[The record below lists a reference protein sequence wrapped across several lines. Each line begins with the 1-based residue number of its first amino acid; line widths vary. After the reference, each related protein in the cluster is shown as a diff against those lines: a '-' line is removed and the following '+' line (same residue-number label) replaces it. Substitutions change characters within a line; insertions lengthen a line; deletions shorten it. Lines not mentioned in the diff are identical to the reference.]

1 MRTIKAIKEILSGC
15 KKVDSHV
22 HTHLCDGKPE
32 MTVKNI
38 AATASE
44 RGIDCVIL
52 TPHFH
57 KRVSDFSETLY
68 SDSKE
73 DLFFALRDEIERY
86 EREDGRIKFLLSTEA
101 DILSDGG
108 ETSLALSY
116 EAEKQL
122 DLVTPTVNYHPLLP
136 LKFVHLTYGKD
147 VNGLHESGEYKAA
160 AESLGGVDQV
170 LETYYQTQVNAIA
183 NCPYTSML
191 GHFFAAHSVH
201 PDKYTWFG
209 AAPEHI
215 EIMKDGASRVISQCK
230 RSNAL
235 VDLTGV
241 HLGKGEAVHERMIK
255 NGFLVDFQRF
265 VMWECHKL
273 DVSAYWGS
281 DAHSLSHLGESHDY
295 YLRIKGTD

>member
-1 MRTIKAIKEILSGC
+1 MRTIKEIKEILSGC
-15 KKVDSHV
+15 KKVDSHI
-22 HTHLCDGKPE
+22 HTHLCDGKAE
-32 MTVKNI
+32 MTVENI
-38 AATASE
+38 AAVALE
-44 RGIDCVIL
+44 KEIDCVIL

-101 DILSDGG
+101 DILSGG
-108 ETSLALSY
+108 GDISLALSY

-147 VNGLHESGEYKAA
+147 VNGLHESGEYRMA
-160 AESLGGVDQV
+160 AESLGGIDRV

-209 AAPEHI
+209 ASEEHM
-215 EIMKDGASRVISQCK
+215 EIMKDGARRVIAQCK
-230 RSNAL
+230 KSNAMI
-235 VDLTGV
+235 DLTGV
-241 HLGKGEAVHERMIK
+241 HLGKGETVDERMTK

-265 VMWECHKL
+265 VVEECRRMN
-273 DVSAYWGS
+273 VSAYWGS
-281 DAHSLSHLGESHDY
+281 DAHGLSHLGESHDY
-295 YLRIKGTD
+295 YLRMI